1 MEPIHVFLTGIVVV
15 LTLAFAVFIFNREV
29 RNGIIM
35 EDFRDD
41 FKELEK
47 TVKSCTPADAEEL
60 IDRFYKKWEPY
71 VPYFILVDH
80 THILYQSVISK
91 N

>member
-1 MEPIHVFLTGIVVV
+1 METIHIALTVLFVVMTFL
-15 LTLAFAVFIFNREV
+15 FAVFIFNREV

-35 EDFRDD
+35 EDFRED
-41 FKELEK
+41 FKEHEK
-47 TVKSCTPADAEEL
+47 SIRSCTPADAEEL

-71 VPYFILVDH
+71 VPYFTLVDH
-80 THILYQSVISK
+80 THILYQSIISK